1 MTQSTSKLRFRIP
14 VNPVPASRPRVT
26 RWGVYYG
33 KRHTQYVKECAEFF
47 KTFRVIKT
55 FDTPVEVGLSFLV
68 SKPKT
73 TKRLFPIGDVD
84 NYCKLALD
92 ELVKWKVLKDDDLVL
107 RLFSDKDF
115 ADEGKLVGTYVV
127 INHIG

>member
-1 MTQSTSKLRFRIP
+1 MTQSTSKFRFRIP

-33 KRHTQYVKECAEFF
+33 KRHTQYMKECAVFF
-47 KTFRVIKT
+47 KTFRLIKT
-55 FDTPVEVGLSFLV
+55 FDTPVEVGLSFIV

-84 NYCKLALD
+84 NYTKLVLD
-92 ELVKWKVLKDDDLVL
+92 ELVKYKVLKDDDLVL
-107 RLFSDKDF
+107 RLFADKQFADKDTLF
-115 ADEGKLVGTYVV
+115 GTYIV
-127 INHIG
+127 INHVG